1 MAKIKSIELKPF
13 EYVMPPGK
21 AYGMARGLNF
31 RRTCSL
37 LQLATDDGTVGYGEA
52 GGPPQIMRE
61 YIALVRQFFIGRSVY
76 DFEIVASHIY
86 NKLYHLG
93 VQSQLTAL
101 LSGISIASQDAIG
114 KSLGVAVH
122 DLLGGKAADRFP
134 CYATTGYF
142 TADPDDTLQ
151 AQLQLVAKAG
161 FPAAKIKIGQGP
173 SADLE
178 RVRLAREILGDNVL
192 LMVDVNGNYTV
203 DIALQSLRLIEPYGI
218 HWYEEPL
225 PPTDVR
231 GYAELHRRSP
241 IPLAA
246 GEAFYTIYDFKRLV
260 DAGGLDILMPSLIS
274 CGGFGQAKAIGLL
287 AQMNNLRVSP
297 SIWANGLAM
306 AASLHF
312 AASLPV
318 SPHTDNVPFP
328 LLIEYDTGANPFRDG
343 MLAEPLGMKNGEIA
357 VPSGP
362 GLGVTVDT
370 RVIEQFALR

>member
-1 MAKIKSIELKPF
+1 MPKIKSIELKPF
-13 EYVMPPGK
+13 EYVMPPGR

-31 RRTCSL
+31 RRSCSL
-37 LQLATDDGTVGYGEA
+37 IELATDEGTMGYGEA
-52 GGPPQIMRE
+52 GGPPAIMRE
-61 YIALVRQFFIGRSVY
+61 YIETVRPFFIGRSVY

-86 NKLYHLG
+86 NKLYHMG
-93 VQSQLTAL
+93 VQSGLTAL
-101 LSGISIASQDAIG
+101 LSGISIAAQDAIG
-114 KSLGVAVH
+114 RSLGVAVH
-122 DLLGGKAADRFP
+122 DLLGGRATDRFS

-142 TADPDDTLQ
+142 TADPDNTLQ
-151 AQLQLVAKAG
+151 AQLQHVAKAG
-161 FPAAKIKIGQGP
+161 FAAAKIKIGQGP
-173 SADLE
+173 AKDLE
-178 RVRLAREILGDNVL
+178 RVRLAREILGDGVL

-203 DIALQSLRLIEPYGI
+203 DIALQSMRLIEPYGI

-231 GYAELHRRSP
+231 GYAELRARSP

-246 GEAFYTIYDFKRLV
+246 GEAFYTTHDFKRLV
-260 DAGGLDILMPSLIS
+260 DARGLDILMPSLIS

-287 AQMNNLRVSP
+287 AQMNNLRLSP

-318 SPHTDNVPFP
+318 SPHSDNVPFP

-343 MLAEPLGMKNGEIA
+343 MLAEPLEMKNGEVA
-357 VPSGP
+357 VPSRP
-362 GLGVTVDT
+362 GLGVTIDT
-370 RVIEQFALR
+370 RAIERFALR

>member
-1 MAKIKSIELKPF
+1 MAKIKSIALKPF

-21 AYGMARGLNF
+21 GYGMARGLNF
-31 RRTCSL
+31 RRICSL
-37 LQLATDDGTVGYGEA
+37 LELSTDEGTVGYGEA
-52 GGPPQIMRE
+52 GGPPRIIRE
-61 YIALVRQFFIGRSVY
+61 YLDLVRPFFVSRSAY
-76 DFEIVASHIY
+76 DFEIIATHIY
-86 NKLYHLG
+86 NKFYHMG
-93 VQSQLTAL
+93 VQSPLTAL
-101 LSGISIASQDAIG
+101 LSGISIAAQDAIG

-122 DLLGGKAADRFP
+122 DLLGGKSADRFS

-142 TADPDDTLQ
+142 TADPDNSLQ
-151 AQLQLVAKAG
+151 AQMQLVAKSG
-161 FPAAKIKIGQGP
+161 FRAAKIKIGQGP
-173 SADLE
+173 AGDLE
-178 RVRLAREILGDNVL
+178 RVRLAREILGDGVL

-203 DIALQSLRLIEPYGI
+203 DIALQSMRLIEPYGI

-225 PPTDVR
+225 PPTDTR
-231 GYAELHRRSP
+231 GYAELRQRSP

-246 GEAFYTIYDFKRLV
+246 GEAFHTIHDFKRLV
-260 DAGGLDILMPSLIS
+260 DARGLDILMPSLIS

-318 SPHTDNVPFP
+318 SPHSDNVPYP

-343 MLAEPLGMKNGEIA
+343 MLTAPLAIENGYIA
-357 VPSGP
+357 VPGGP

-370 RVIEQFALR
+370 RAVDQFAVL